1 MGLTAALSAV
11 VLALTGFLLVHT
23 DSLQLAD
30 RPVTWSWLLDW
41 YGLSA
46 TDEALGFRVGQRWV
60 SEIGGHV
67 YLDDAEVAT
76 VAGSLIGAIQVDK
89 LIVVADNDS
98 LLLIT
103 SEGETVEHLG
113 EAEGVPAGI
122 QAISRD
128 LKGNL
133 AIRAVDGDY
142 RFDLDR
148 LDWHGPTALNVDWV
162 LPVAV
167 PLGLG
172 KRLAAKYRGEGLPL
186 ERVLLDLHSGRILGT
201 WGVYLVDAMA
211 LLILLLAVSGVW
223 LWTSQRRTMSA
234 QCRATAANDD

>member
-76 VAGSLIGAIQVDK
+76 VAGSLIGAI
-89 LIVVADNDS
+89 
-98 LLLIT
+98 
-103 SEGETVEHLG
+103 
-113 EAEGVPAGI
+113 
-122 QAISRD
+122 
-128 LKGNL
+128 
-133 AIRAVDGDY
+133 
-142 RFDLDR
+142 
-148 LDWHGPTALNVDWV
+148 
-162 LPVAV
+162 
-167 PLGLG
+167 
-172 KRLAAKYRGEGLPL
+172 
-186 ERVLLDLHSGRILGT
+186 
-201 WGVYLVDAMA
+201 
-211 LLILLLAVSGVW
+211 
-223 LWTSQRRTMSA
+223 
-234 QCRATAANDD
+234 